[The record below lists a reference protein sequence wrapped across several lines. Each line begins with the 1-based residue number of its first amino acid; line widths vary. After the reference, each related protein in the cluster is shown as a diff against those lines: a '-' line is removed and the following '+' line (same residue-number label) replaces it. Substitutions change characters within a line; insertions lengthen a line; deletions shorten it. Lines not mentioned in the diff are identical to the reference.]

1 MSIFEFYSRFFSRN
15 TFLSPS
21 VSGVYS
27 ESDYLKSLGF
37 SADLD
42 FTNKTVLELGA
53 GAGRITLTLQNM
65 GLIKSAAKYIVV
77 EPSSGIDRLRD
88 RLPLENISFVNA
100 GLRDLGLHVPHGSVD
115 YFIASGVVPHL
126 NYRSLDEIIA
136 AIAPYLSKNGRLHI
150 NSSFYGYD
158 KRAHF
163 LCRALCRRM
172 PPLTPLVAATI
183 ALLQLVLCRIGL
195 DAARSFYIRNF
206 LYSFQRSFVQKYR
219 FMVEVLSVE
228 PYAIYWG
235 YRDHICALKKN
246 GLTTEV
252 IFPHSIAL
260 LTKRSAGQK
269 DNVILPPSGSIAVF
283 GDDWSGRW
291 FVRKFGG
298 KVSIVDSV
306 EAAAKY
312 ETVILAYDYSRNA
325 PYYILASLLM
335 ERGYILGKNL
345 YFFQM
350 LIDESA
356 QAPAEARGANL

>member
-1 MSIFEFYSRFFSRN
+1 MSTFDFYSRFFSRN

-21 VSGVYS
+21 ATGVYS

-53 GAGRITLTLQNM
+53 GAGRITTALQKM
-65 GLIKSAAKYIVV
+65 GVIKSAAKYIVV
-77 EPSSGIDRLRD
+77 EPSSGINRLRE
-88 RLPLENISFVNA
+88 RLPFENMSFVNA
-100 GLRDLGLHVPHGSVD
+100 GLRDLGRYVPLGSID
-115 YFIASGVVPHL
+115 YFIASGVIPHL
-126 NYRSLDEIIA
+126 NYQSLKEIIA
-136 AIAPYLSKNGRLHI
+136 AIAPYLSENGRLHI

-172 PPLTPLVAATI
+172 PPLTPAVAAVI
-183 ALLQLVLCRIGL
+183 ASLQLVLCGIGS

-206 LYSFQRSFVQKYR
+206 LFSFQRGFVQKYH
-219 FMVEVLSVE
+219 FMLEVLSVN

-235 YRDHICALKKN
+235 YRDHFRALGEN
-246 GLTTEV
+246 GLMAEK

-260 LTKRSAGQK
+260 LAKRSAGHNT
-269 DNVILPPSGSIAVF
+269 DAILPPDGSIAIF

-291 FVRKFGG
+291 FAKNFGRM
-298 KVSIVDSV
+298 VSIVDSV

-312 ETVILAYDYSRNA
+312 DTVILAYDYSRNV
-325 PYYILASLLM
+325 PYYVSASLLM
-335 ERGYILGKNL
+335 ERGYVLGKNL

-350 LIDESA
+350 LIDEDG
-356 QAPAEARGANL
+356 QRRAEALEMNG